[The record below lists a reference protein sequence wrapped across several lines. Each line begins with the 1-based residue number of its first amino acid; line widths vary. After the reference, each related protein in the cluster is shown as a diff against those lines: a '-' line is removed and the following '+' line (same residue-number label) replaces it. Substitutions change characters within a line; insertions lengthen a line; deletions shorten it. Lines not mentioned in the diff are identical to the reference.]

1 MIIYKTTNLI
11 NGKFYIGKD
20 KHNNPKYFG
29 SGKILKQALKKYG
42 VENFTKEII
51 EECDD
56 EKFWLEREIYWIQY
70 YDSIN
75 MGYNIALGGNGG
87 DTISNNPNKE
97 LIGKRHSEKMKDPLV
112 NKNKAKG
119 RIIKPKKK
127 DDLNWINPQKGKSS
141 PLRGKLSNK
150 KGIKNPIH
158 SEWMK
163 NNNPFKGKT
172 HSDEHKLK
180 LKLVNS
186 QPKTDEH
193 KRKISETLKGNKPSN
208 MRQIIIDGV
217 MYESL
222 SEAAR
227 QLSLPLSTIKN
238 RLNSNSK
245 KFINWNYE

>member
-56 EKFWLEREIYWIQY
+56 EKFWLEREMYWIQF

-75 MGYNIALGGNGG
+75 NGYNIALGGNGG

-97 LIGKRHSEKMKDPLV
+97 LIGKRHSEKMKDPMV
-112 NKNKAKG
+112 NKNKSRG
-119 RIIKPKKK
+119 RVIKLKKK
-127 DDLNWINPQKGKSS
+127 DDPNWVNPRLGKPS
-141 PLRGKLSNK
+141 PLIGRTTNR
-150 KGIKNPIH
+150 KGISNPKH

-163 NNNPFKGKT
+163 ENNPFKGKT
-172 HSDEHKLK
+172 HTDEHKLK
-180 LKLVNS
+180 LKELGS
-186 QPKTDEH
+186 KPKSDEH
-193 KRKISETLKGNKPSN
+193 KRKISETLKGNKPGN
-208 MRQIIIDGV
+208 MRKIIINNV
-217 MYESL
+217 SYESL

-227 QLSLPLSTIKN
+227 RLELPLSTVKN
-238 RLNSNSK
+238 RLKSNSK

>member
-51 EECDD
+51 EECSD
-56 EKFWLEREIYWIQY
+56 EKCWLEREIYWIQY

-75 MGYNIALGGNGG
+75 NGYNIASGGNGG

-119 RIIKPKKK
+119 RVVKLKKK
-127 DDLNWINPQKGKSS
+127 DDPNWVNPRLGKPS
-141 PLRGKLSNK
+141 PLIGRTTGK
-150 KGIKNPIH
+150 KGIPNPKH

-163 NNNPFKGKT
+163 ENNPFKGKT

-180 LKLVNS
+180 LKESNS
-186 QPKTDEH
+186 KPKSEEH
-193 KRKISETLKGNKPSN
+193 KRKISETLKGNKPGN
-208 MRQIIIDGV
+208 MRKITINNV
-217 MYESL
+217 SYESL

-227 QLSLPLSTIKN
+227 QLGLSLSIVKN
-238 RLNSNSK
+238 RLKSNSK

>member
-20 KHNNPKYFG
+20 KHNDPKYFG
-29 SGKILKQALKKYG
+29 SGKILKQSIKKYG
-42 VENFTKEII
+42 IDNFIKEII
-51 EECDD
+51 EECYD
-56 EKFWLEREIYWIQY
+56 EQHWLEREIYWISY
-70 YDSIN
+70 YNSKND
-75 MGYNIALGGNGG
+75 GYNIALGGNGG

-97 LIGKRHSEKMKDPLV
+97 LIGKRHSEKMKDPSV

-141 PLRGKLSNK
+141 PLRGKPSNK

-186 QPKTDEH
+186 QPKTEEH

-238 RLNSNSK
+238 RLKSNSK

>member
-11 NGKFYIGKD
+11 NEKFYIGKD
-20 KHNNPKYFG
+20 KHNDPKYIG
-29 SGKILKQALKKYG
+29 SGKILKQAIKKYG
-42 VENFTKEII
+42 IDNFVKEII
-51 EECDD
+51 EECYN
-56 EKFWLEREIYWIQY
+56 EQQWLEREIYWIDY
-70 YDSIN
+70 YNAIN
-75 MGYNIALGGNGG
+75 DGYNIALGGNGG
-87 DTISNNPNKE
+87 DTISKNPNRE

-119 RIIKPKKK
+119 RIIKPKKR
-127 DDLNWINPQKGKSS
+127 DDPNWINPQKGKPS
-141 PLRGKLSNK
+141 PLRGRPSNK
-150 KGIKNPIH
+150 KGISNPKH

-186 QPKTDEH
+186 LPKTEEH
-193 KRKISETLKGNKPSN
+193 KRKISETLKGNKPGN

-217 MYESL
+217 LYESL

-238 RLNSNSK
+238 RLKSNSK